1 MGNREV
7 KSDIRSVARSL
18 KGCGRLLALVITEQV
33 LSKNIQ
39 NQLWLAPWWSNSS
52 ALSSIA
58 KPSRNGNVLDRL
70 VEYNE

>member
-33 LSKNIQ
+33 LS
-39 NQLWLAPWWSNSS
+39 
-52 ALSSIA
+52 
-58 KPSRNGNVLDRL
+58 
-70 VEYNE
+70 